1 MAEGHQA
8 ELFLFPA
15 GAEAHHPDGRAKG
28 APLAKAEQG
37 FDAPA
42 HGPGRP
48 RHGPQLQPQRQLPAG
63 RMGPGRRPPMA
74 NGGGSVVARGRTA
87 IGAGQVER
95 APKTHR
101 LQGQGQQACGAAKGI
116 EVHQLK
122 TLLALQAPGQERL
135 GR

>member
-8 ELFLFPA
+8 ELLLFPA
-15 GAEAHHPDGRAKG
+15 GAETHHPDGRAEG
-28 APLAKAEQG
+28 APLAEAEQG

-42 HGPGRP
+42 HGPGSP
-48 RHGPQLQPQRQLPAG
+48 GDGPQLQPQRQLPAG
-63 RMGPGRRPPMA
+63 WLGPGRRPPMT
-74 NGGGSVVARGRTA
+74 NGRGSVVARGRTA

-95 APKTHR
+95 AAKTHR
-101 LQGQGQQACGAAKGI
+101 LQGEGHQAHGTAKSI
-116 EVHQLK
+116 EIHQLK